1 LIKHPNQDKLMLKK
15 LSIRDIDF
23 QGKRVFC
30 RVDFNVPLDEHNQV
44 TDDTRVKASMPTIR
58 HIVNNGGRLILASH
72 LGRPKS
78 GPEPKFSLASVA
90 PCLAQ
95 YLGKPVKM
103 APDCIGPDVS
113 HMVAQ
118 MKDGDVILLE
128 NVRFHAGETKNDP
141 EFAEALA
148 ENADIYVN
156 NAFGTAHRAHASTVG
171 VTHYLQPAAAG
182 FLLEKEIKYLG
193 QALAYPDHPFVAVIG
208 GAKVS
213 DKIAVIENLLDKVDT
228 LIIGGGMAYT
238 FLRAMGRPIGRSL
251 VEEDRIEL
259 AKELLQKAAAKDV
272 TLLLPQDHVVA
283 AEFSADAEH
292 KICSDANFP
301 ADWMALDIGPATI
314 ATYTGALKNA
324 RMVVWNGPMG
334 VFEFDAFARGTMAV
348 ARTLAESR
356 ARSIV
361 GGGDS
366 VAAVIKAGVESK
378 MTHIST
384 GGGASL
390 EFLEGKELPGLAA
403 LTDA

>member
-1 LIKHPNQDKLMLKK
+1 MLNKISIK
-15 LSIRDIDF
+15 DIDF

-30 RVDFNVPLDEHNQV
+30 RVDFNVPLDDKNQI
-44 TDDTRVKASMPTIR
+44 TDDTRINASMPTIR
-58 HIVNNGGRLILASH
+58 HIINNGGRLILASH
-72 LGRPKS
+72 LGRPKN
-78 GPEPKFSLASVA
+78 GPEAKFSLASVA
-90 PCLAQ
+90 PCLSQ
-95 YLGKPVKM
+95 YLGTSVRM
-103 APDCIGPDVS
+103 APDCIGPDVKR
-113 HMVAQ
+113 MVDQ
-118 MKDGDVILLE
+118 MKDGDVLLLE
-128 NVRFHAGETKNDP
+128 NVRFHDGETKNDP
-141 EFAEALA
+141 EFAKALA
-148 ENADIYVN
+148 ANADIYVN

-171 VTHYLQPAAAG
+171 VTKYLQPSAAG

-193 QALAYPDHPFVAVIG
+193 LALAYPDHPFVAVIG

-238 FLRAMGRPIGRSL
+238 FLQAKGRPTGKSL
-251 VEEDRIEL
+251 VEADKISL
-259 AKELLQKAAAKDV
+259 AKELIKKAAEKGV
-272 TLLLPQDHVVA
+272 NLLLPQDHIVA
-283 AEFSADAEH
+283 AEFSPTADH
-292 KICSDANFP
+292 MVCSDANFP

-314 ATYTGALKNA
+314 ATYTGALQNA

-334 VFEFDAFARGTMAV
+334 VFEFDAFANGTMSV
-348 ARTLAESR
+348 AATLAESK

-366 VAAVIKAGVESK
+366 VAAVKKAGVESK

-390 EFLEGKELPGLAA
+390 EFLEGKTLPGLAA

>member
-1 LIKHPNQDKLMLKK
+1 MLHK

-23 QGKRVFC
+23 QGKRVLC
-30 RVDFNVPLDEHNQV
+30 RVDFNVPLDDTNHV
-44 TDDTRVKASMPTIR
+44 SDDTRIKASMPTIR
-58 HIVNNGGRLILASH
+58 HIINNGGRLILASH
-72 LGRPKS
+72 LGRPKN
-78 GPEPKFSLASVA
+78 GPDPKFTLASVA
-90 PCLAQ
+90 SCLAEH
-95 YLGKPVKM
+95 LGKAVKM
-103 APDCIGPDVS
+103 ATDCIGPDVKR
-113 HMVAQ
+113 MIDQ
-118 MKDGDVILLE
+118 MRDGDVLLLE

-141 EFAEALA
+141 AFAKELA
-148 ENADIYVN
+148 ANADIYVN
-156 NAFGTAHRAHASTVG
+156 NAFGTAHRAHASTEG
-171 VTHYLQPAAAG
+171 VARYLQPAAAG

-213 DKIAVIENLLDKVDT
+213 DKIAVIENLMDKVDT

-238 FLRAMGRPIGRSL
+238 FLRAKGRPVGKSL

-259 AKELLQKAAAKDV
+259 AGKLLQMAKDKGV

-292 KICSDANFP
+292 KVCSDANFP
-301 ADWMALDIGPATI
+301 DDWMALDIGPATI
-314 ATYTGALKNA
+314 ATYAGVLRNA
-324 RMVVWNGPMG
+324 RMVLWNGPMG
-334 VFEFDAFARGTMAV
+334 VFEFEAFSKGTMSLAK
-348 ARTLAESR
+348 TLAKSQ

-366 VAAVIKAGVESK
+366 VAAVRKAGVESQ

-390 EFLEGKELPGLAA
+390 EFLEGKTLPGLAA
-403 LTDA
+403 LTDAP

>member
-1 LIKHPNQDKLMLKK
+1 MSSCWRMSAFMPE
-15 LSIRDIDF
+15 
-23 QGKRVFC
+23 KRK
-30 RVDFNVPLDEHNQV
+30 
-44 TDDTRVKASMPTIR
+44 TTR
-58 HIVNNGGRLILASH
+58 
-72 LGRPKS
+72 
-78 GPEPKFSLASVA
+78 SL
-90 PCLAQ
+90 P
-95 YLGKPVKM
+95 
-103 APDCIGPDVS
+103 
-113 HMVAQ
+113 
-118 MKDGDVILLE
+118 
-128 NVRFHAGETKNDP
+128 
-141 EFAEALA
+141 EALA

-238 FLRAMGRPIGRSL
+238 FLRAMGRPIGSSL

-314 ATYTGALKNA
+314 ATYTGALKQCPDG
-324 RMVVWNGPMG
+324 RLERP
-334 VFEFDAFARGTMAV
+334 D
-348 ARTLAESR
+348 
-356 ARSIV
+356 
-361 GGGDS
+361 GG
-366 VAAVIKAGVESK
+366 
-378 MTHIST
+378 
-384 GGGASL
+384 L
-390 EFLEGKELPGLAA
+390 
-403 LTDA
+403 

>member
-1 LIKHPNQDKLMLKK
+1 MFEK

-30 RVDFNVPLDEHNQV
+30 RVDFNVPLDDNNQV

-58 HIVNNGGRLILASH
+58 HIINNGGRLILASH
-72 LGRPKS
+72 LGRPKN
-78 GPEPKFSLASVA
+78 GPEARFSLAAVA
-90 PCLAQ
+90 PCLAE
-95 YLGKPVKM
+95 YLGKSVVM
-103 APDCIGPDVS
+103 APDCIGPAVTEL
-113 HMVAQ
+113 VNQ
-118 MKDGDVILLE
+118 MADGDVLLLE
-128 NVRFHAGETKNDP
+128 NLRFHAGETKNDP
-141 EFAEALA
+141 DFAKALA

-156 NAFGTAHRAHASTVG
+156 NAFGTAHRAHASTEG
-171 VTHYLQPAAAG
+171 VTHYLQPAVAG

-213 DKIAVIENLLDKVDT
+213 DKIAVIENLIEKVDT

-238 FLRAMGRPIGRSL
+238 FLRAEGRPTGKSL

-259 AKELLQKAAAKDV
+259 AKKLLQKAADKGV

-283 AEFSADAEH
+283 SEFSPDAEH
-292 KICSDANFP
+292 KICSDADFP

-314 ATYTGALKNA
+314 AAYTDALRDA

-334 VFEFDAFARGTMAV
+334 VFEFDAFASGTMAI
-348 ARTLAESR
+348 ATTLAESK

-366 VAAVIKAGVESK
+366 VAAVMKAGLESK

-390 EFLEGKELPGLAA
+390 EFLEGKTLPGLAA

>member
-1 LIKHPNQDKLMLKK
+1 MLNKV
-15 LSIRDIDF
+15 SIRDIDF

-30 RVDFNVPLDEHNQV
+30 RVDFNVPLDDKNQV

-58 HIVNNGGRLILASH
+58 HIINNGGRLILASH
-72 LGRPKS
+72 LGRPKN
-78 GPEPKFSLASVA
+78 GPEAKFSLASVA
-90 PCLAQ
+90 PCLSQ
-95 YLGKPVKM
+95 YLGKSVKM

-113 HMVAQ
+113 RMVNQ
-118 MKDGDVILLE
+118 MVDGDVLLLE
-128 NVRFHAGETKNDP
+128 NVRFHDGETKNDP
-141 EFAEALA
+141 EFAKALA
-148 ENADIYVN
+148 ENADLYVN
-156 NAFGTAHRAHASTVG
+156 NAFGTAHRAHASTEG
-171 VTHYLQPAAAG
+171 VTKYLQPAAAG

-193 QALAYPDHPFVAVIG
+193 QALAYPDHPFAAVIG

-213 DKIAVIENLLDKVDT
+213 DKIAVIENLLEKVDT

-238 FLRAMGRPIGRSL
+238 FLQAQGRPTGKSL
-251 VEEDRIEL
+251 VETDKISL
-259 AKELLQKAAAKDV
+259 AKKLIQKASEKGV

-283 AEFSADAEH
+283 SEFSPDAEH

-314 ATYTGALKNA
+314 ATYTGALRNA

-334 VFEFDAFARGTMAV
+334 VFEFDNFARGTMVV
-348 ARTLAESR
+348 AETLANSN

-366 VAAVIKAGVESK
+366 VAAVKKAGVESK

>member
-1 LIKHPNQDKLMLKK
+1 MLNKISIK
-15 LSIRDIDF
+15 DIDF

-30 RVDFNVPLDEHNQV
+30 RVDFNVPLDDKNQI
-44 TDDTRVKASMPTIR
+44 TDDTRINASMPTIR
-58 HIVNNGGRLILASH
+58 HIINNGGRLILASH
-72 LGRPKS
+72 LGRPKN
-78 GPEPKFSLASVA
+78 GPEAKFSLASVA
-90 PCLAQ
+90 PCLSQ
-95 YLGKPVKM
+95 HLGTSVKM
-103 APDCIGPDVS
+103 APDCVGPDVKR
-113 HMVAQ
+113 MVDQ
-118 MKDGDVILLE
+118 MKDGDVLLLE

-141 EFAEALA
+141 EFAKALA
-148 ENADIYVN
+148 ANADIYVN

-171 VTHYLQPAAAG
+171 VTKYLQPSAAG

-193 QALAYPDHPFVAVIG
+193 LALAYPDHPFVAVIG

-238 FLRAMGRPIGRSL
+238 FLQAKGRPTGKSL
-251 VEEDRIEL
+251 VEADKISL
-259 AKELLQKAAAKDV
+259 AKELIKKAAEKGV
-272 TLLLPQDHVVA
+272 NLLLPQDHIVA
-283 AEFSADAEH
+283 AEFSPTADH
-292 KICSDANFP
+292 RVCSDANFP

-314 ATYTGALKNA
+314 ATYTGALRNA

-334 VFEFDAFARGTMAV
+334 VFEFDNFAKGTMAV
-348 ARTLAESR
+348 AETLAESK

-366 VAAVIKAGVESK
+366 VAAVKKAGVESK

>member
-1 LIKHPNQDKLMLKK
+1 MLNKI
-15 LSIRDIDF
+15 SIRDIDF

-30 RVDFNVPLDEHNQV
+30 RVDFNVPLDEKNQV

-58 HIVNNGGRLILASH
+58 HIINNGGRLILASH
-72 LGRPKS
+72 LGRPKN
-78 GPEPKFSLASVA
+78 GPEAKFSIASVA
-90 PCLAQ
+90 PCLSQ
-95 YLGKPVKM
+95 YLGTSVKM
-103 APDCIGPDVS
+103 APDCIGPDVKR
-113 HMVAQ
+113 MVDQ
-118 MKDGDVILLE
+118 MKDGDVLLLE

-141 EFAEALA
+141 AFAKALA

-171 VTHYLQPAAAG
+171 VTKYLQPSAAG

-193 QALAYPDHPFVAVIG
+193 QALAYPDHPFVAIIG

-238 FLRAMGRPIGRSL
+238 FLQAKGRPTGKSL
-251 VEEDRIEL
+251 VETDKIEL
-259 AKELLQKAAAKDV
+259 AKRLIQKASDKGV
-272 TLLLPQDHVVA
+272 NLLLPQDHVVA
-283 AEFSADAEH
+283 SAFSPDAEH
-292 KICSDANFP
+292 KVCSDANFP

-314 ATYTGALKNA
+314 ATYTGALRNA

-334 VFEFDAFARGTMAV
+334 VFEFDNFASGTMSV
-348 ARTLAESR
+348 AETLAESK

-366 VAAVIKAGVESK
+366 VAAVKKAGVESK

-390 EFLEGKELPGLAA
+390 EFLEGKDLPGLAA

>member
-1 LIKHPNQDKLMLKK
+1 MLNKISIK
-15 LSIRDIDF
+15 DIDF

-30 RVDFNVPLDEHNQV
+30 RVDFNVPLDDKNQI
-44 TDDTRVKASMPTIR
+44 TDDTRINASMPTIR
-58 HIVNNGGRLILASH
+58 HIINNGGRLILASH
-72 LGRPKS
+72 LGRPKN
-78 GPEPKFSLASVA
+78 GPEAKFSLASVA
-90 PCLAQ
+90 PCLSQ
-95 YLGKPVKM
+95 HLGTSVKM
-103 APDCIGPDVS
+103 APDCVGPDVKR
-113 HMVAQ
+113 MVDQ
-118 MKDGDVILLE
+118 MKDGDVLLLE

-141 EFAEALA
+141 EFAKALA
-148 ENADIYVN
+148 ANADIYVN

-171 VTHYLQPAAAG
+171 VTKYLQPSAAG

-193 QALAYPDHPFVAVIG
+193 LALAYPDHPFVAVIG

-238 FLRAMGRPIGRSL
+238 FLQAKGRPTGKSL
-251 VEEDRIEL
+251 VEADKISL
-259 AKELLQKAAAKDV
+259 AKELIKKAAEKGV
-272 TLLLPQDHVVA
+272 NLLLPQDHIVA
-283 AEFSADAEH
+283 AEFSPTADH
-292 KICSDANFP
+292 RVCSDATFP

-314 ATYTGALKNA
+314 ATYTGALRNA

-334 VFEFDAFARGTMAV
+334 VFEFDNFAKGTMAV
-348 ARTLAESR
+348 AETLADSK

-366 VAAVIKAGVESK
+366 VAAVKKAGVESK

>member
-1 LIKHPNQDKLMLKK
+1 MLNK

-30 RVDFNVPLDEHNQV
+30 RVDFNVPLDANNQI

-58 HIVNNGGRLILASH
+58 HIINNGGRLILASH
-72 LGRPKS
+72 LGRPKN
-78 GPEPKFSLASVA
+78 GPEAKFSLASVA
-90 PCLAQ
+90 PCLSQ
-95 YLGKPVKM
+95 YLGKSVKM

-113 HMVAQ
+113 RMVDQ
-118 MKDGDVILLE
+118 MVDGDVLLLE

-141 EFAEALA
+141 VFAKALA
-148 ENADIYVN
+148 ANADVYIN
-156 NAFGTAHRAHASTVG
+156 NAFGTAHRAHASTEG
-171 VTHYLQPAAAG
+171 VTHHLQPAAAG
-182 FLLEKEIKYLG
+182 LLLEKEIKYLG

-213 DKIAVIENLLDKVDT
+213 DKIAVIENLLGKVDT

-238 FLRAMGRPIGRSL
+238 FLRAMNRPTGKSL
-251 VEEDRIEL
+251 VEEDKIDL
-259 AKELLQKAAAKDV
+259 AKRLIQVAKEKGV
-272 TLLLPQDHVVA
+272 NLLLPQDHVVA
-283 AEFSADAEH
+283 SEFSPDAEH

-334 VFEFDAFARGTMAV
+334 VFEFDAFASGTMSV
-348 ARTLAESR
+348 AATLAESK

-366 VAAVIKAGVESK
+366 VAAVKKAGVESQ

-390 EFLEGKELPGLAA
+390 EFLEGKILPGLAA

>member
-1 LIKHPNQDKLMLKK
+1 MLKK

-23 QGKRVFC
+23 QDKRVLC
-30 RVDFNVPLDEHNQV
+30 RVDFNVPLDDKNQI
-44 TDDTRVKASMPTIR
+44 TDDTRVRASMPTIR
-58 HIVNNGGRLILASH
+58 HIINNGGRLILASH
-72 LGRPKS
+72 LGRPKN
-78 GPEPKFSLASVA
+78 GPEAKFSLNSVA
-90 PCLAQ
+90 PSLSQ
-95 YLGKPVKM
+95 LLGKSVKM
-103 APDCIGPDVS
+103 ATDCIGPDVTR
-113 HMVAQ
+113 MVNQ
-118 MKDGDVILLE
+118 MKAGDVLLLE

-141 EFAEALA
+141 EFAKALA

-156 NAFGTAHRAHASTVG
+156 NAFGTAHRAHASTEG
-171 VTHYLQPAAAG
+171 VTHYLQPAVAG

-193 QALAYPDHPFVAVIG
+193 QALAYPDHPFAAVIG

-213 DKIAVIENLLDKVDT
+213 DKIAVIESLIDKVDT

-238 FLRAMGRPIGRSL
+238 FLRAEGRPTGKSL

-259 AKELLQKAAAKDV
+259 AKELLQKAADKGL

-283 AEFSADAEH
+283 AEFSPDAEH
-292 KICSDANFP
+292 RVCSDADFP

-314 ATYTGALKNA
+314 ATYTEALRKA

-348 ARTLAESR
+348 AETLAASK

-366 VAAVIKAGVESK
+366 VAAVKKAGVESK

-390 EFLEGKELPGLAA
+390 EFLEGKTLPGLAS

>member
-1 LIKHPNQDKLMLKK
+1 MFEK

-30 RVDFNVPLDEHNQV
+30 RVDFNVPLDDNNQV

-72 LGRPKS
+72 LGRPKN
-78 GPEPKFSLASVA
+78 GPEARFSLAAVA
-90 PCLAQ
+90 PCLSQ
-95 YLGKPVKM
+95 YLGKTVVM
-103 APDCIGPDVS
+103 APDCIGPAVTEL
-113 HMVAQ
+113 VNQ
-118 MKDGDVILLE
+118 MEDGDVLLLE
-128 NVRFHAGETKNDP
+128 NLRFHSGETKNDP
-141 EFAEALA
+141 DFARALA

-156 NAFGTAHRAHASTVG
+156 NAFGTAHRAHASTEG

-213 DKIAVIENLLDKVDT
+213 DKIAVIENLIEKVDT

-238 FLRAMGRPIGRSL
+238 FLRAEGRPTGKSL

-259 AKELLQKAAAKDV
+259 AKKLLQKAADKGV
-272 TLLLPQDHVVA
+272 NLLLPQDHMVA
-283 AEFSADAEH
+283 SVFSPDAEH
-292 KICSDANFP
+292 KVCGDADFP

-314 ATYTGALKNA
+314 AAYTDALRDA

-334 VFEFDAFARGTMAV
+334 VFEFDAFASGTMAI
-348 ARTLAESR
+348 ATTLAESK

-390 EFLEGKELPGLAA
+390 EFLEGKTLPGLAA

>member
-1 LIKHPNQDKLMLKK
+1 MLNK

-23 QGKRVFC
+23 KGKRVFC
-30 RVDFNVPLDEHNQV
+30 RVDFNVPLDDKNQI
-44 TDDTRVKASMPTIR
+44 TDDTRVRASMPTIR

-72 LGRPKS
+72 LGRPKG
-78 GPEPKFSLASVA
+78 GPEAKFSLASVA
-90 PCLAQ
+90 PCLSQ
-95 YLGKPVKM
+95 YLGKPVTM
-103 APDCIGPDVS
+103 APDCIGPDVKR
-113 HMVAQ
+113 MVEQ

-141 EFAEALA
+141 GFAKALA

-156 NAFGTAHRAHASTVG
+156 NAFGTAHRAHASTEG

-213 DKIAVIENLLDKVDT
+213 DKIAVIESLMEKVDT

-238 FLRAMGRPIGRSL
+238 FLRAKGRPTGKSL
-251 VEEDRIEL
+251 VEEDRIGL
-259 AKELLQKAAAKDV
+259 AKELLQKAADKGV

-283 AEFSADAEH
+283 AEFSPDAEH

-314 ATYTGALKNA
+314 ATYNGALRNA

-334 VFEFDAFARGTMAV
+334 VFEFDAFAEGTMSV
-348 ARTLAESR
+348 AKTLADSK

-366 VAAVIKAGVESK
+366 VAAVMKAGVESK

-390 EFLEGKELPGLAA
+390 EFLEGKVLPGIAA

>member
-1 LIKHPNQDKLMLKK
+1 MLNKISIK
-15 LSIRDIDF
+15 DIDF

-30 RVDFNVPLDEHNQV
+30 RVDFNVPLDDKNQI
-44 TDDTRVKASMPTIR
+44 TDDTRINASMPTIR
-58 HIVNNGGRLILASH
+58 HIINNGGRLILASH
-72 LGRPKS
+72 LGRPKN
-78 GPEPKFSLASVA
+78 GPEAKFSLASVA
-90 PCLAQ
+90 PCLSQ
-95 YLGKPVKM
+95 HLGTSVKM
-103 APDCIGPDVS
+103 APDCVGPDVKR
-113 HMVAQ
+113 MVDQ
-118 MKDGDVILLE
+118 MKDGDVLLLE

-141 EFAEALA
+141 DFAKALA
-148 ENADIYVN
+148 ANADIYVN

-171 VTHYLQPAAAG
+171 VTKYLQPSAAG

-193 QALAYPDHPFVAVIG
+193 LALAYPDHPFVAVIG

-238 FLRAMGRPIGRSL
+238 FLQAKGRPTGKSL
-251 VEEDRIEL
+251 VEADKISL
-259 AKELLQKAAAKDV
+259 AKELIKKAAEKGV
-272 TLLLPQDHVVA
+272 NLLLPQDHIVA
-283 AEFSADAEH
+283 AEFSPTADH
-292 KICSDANFP
+292 RVCSDATFP

-314 ATYTGALKNA
+314 ATYTGALRNA

-334 VFEFDAFARGTMAV
+334 VFEFDNFAKGTMAV
-348 ARTLAESR
+348 AETLAESK

-366 VAAVIKAGVESK
+366 VAAVKKAGVESK

>member
-1 LIKHPNQDKLMLKK
+1 MLNKISIK
-15 LSIRDIDF
+15 DIDF

-30 RVDFNVPLDEHNQV
+30 RVDFNVPLDDKNQI
-44 TDDTRVKASMPTIR
+44 TDDTRINASMPTIR
-58 HIVNNGGRLILASH
+58 HIINNGGRLILASH
-72 LGRPKS
+72 LGRPKN
-78 GPEPKFSLASVA
+78 GPEAKFSLASVA
-90 PCLAQ
+90 PCLSQ
-95 YLGKPVKM
+95 YLGTSVKM
-103 APDCIGPDVS
+103 APDCVGPDVKR
-113 HMVAQ
+113 MVDQ
-118 MKDGDVILLE
+118 MNDGDVLLLE
-128 NVRFHAGETKNDP
+128 NVRFHAGETNNDP
-141 EFAEALA
+141 EFAKALA
-148 ENADIYVN
+148 ANADIYVN
-156 NAFGTAHRAHASTVG
+156 NAFGTAHRAHASTEG
-171 VTHYLQPAAAG
+171 VTKYLQPSAAG

-193 QALAYPDHPFVAVIG
+193 LALAYPDHPFVAVIG

-238 FLRAMGRPIGRSL
+238 FLQAKGRPTGKSL
-251 VEEDRIEL
+251 VEADKISL
-259 AKELLQKAAAKDV
+259 AKKLIQKAADKGV
-272 TLLLPQDHVVA
+272 NLLLPQDHIVA
-283 AEFSADAEH
+283 AEFSPTADH
-292 KICSDANFP
+292 MVCSDANFP

-314 ATYTGALKNA
+314 ATYTGALRNA

-334 VFEFDAFARGTMAV
+334 VFEFDNFAKGTIAV
-348 ARTLAESR
+348 AETLAESK

-366 VAAVIKAGVESK
+366 VAAVKKAGVESK

>member
-1 LIKHPNQDKLMLKK
+1 MLNKISIK
-15 LSIRDIDF
+15 DIDF

-30 RVDFNVPLDEHNQV
+30 RVDFNVPLDDKNQI
-44 TDDTRVKASMPTIR
+44 TDDTRISASMPTIR
-58 HIVNNGGRLILASH
+58 HIINNGGRLILASH
-72 LGRPKS
+72 LGRPKN
-78 GPEPKFSLASVA
+78 GPEAKFSLASVA
-90 PCLAQ
+90 PCLSQ
-95 YLGKPVKM
+95 HLGTSVKM
-103 APDCIGPDVS
+103 APDCVGPDVKR
-113 HMVAQ
+113 MVDQ
-118 MKDGDVILLE
+118 MKDGDVLLLE

-141 EFAEALA
+141 EFAKALA
-148 ENADIYVN
+148 ANADIYVN

-171 VTHYLQPAAAG
+171 VTKYLQPSAAG

-193 QALAYPDHPFVAVIG
+193 LALAYPDHPFVAVIG

-238 FLRAMGRPIGRSL
+238 FLQAKGRPTGKSL
-251 VEEDRIEL
+251 VEADKISL
-259 AKELLQKAAAKDV
+259 AKELIKKAAEKGV
-272 TLLLPQDHVVA
+272 NLLLPQDHIVA
-283 AEFSADAEH
+283 AEFSPTADH
-292 KICSDANFP
+292 RVCSDANFP

-314 ATYTGALKNA
+314 ATYTGALRNA

-334 VFEFDAFARGTMAV
+334 VFEFDNFAKGTMAV
-348 ARTLAESR
+348 AETLAESK

-366 VAAVIKAGVESK
+366 VAAVKKAGVESK

>member
-1 LIKHPNQDKLMLKK
+1 MLNKISIK
-15 LSIRDIDF
+15 DIDF

-30 RVDFNVPLDEHNQV
+30 RVDFNVPLDDNNQI
-44 TDDTRVKASMPTIR
+44 TDDTRINASMPTIR
-58 HIVNNGGRLILASH
+58 HIINNGGRLILASH
-72 LGRPKS
+72 LGRPKN
-78 GPEPKFSLASVA
+78 GPEAKFSLASVA
-90 PCLAQ
+90 PCLSQ
-95 YLGKPVKM
+95 YLGTSVKM
-103 APDCIGPDVS
+103 APDCIGPDVKR
-113 HMVAQ
+113 MVDQ
-118 MKDGDVILLE
+118 MNDGDVLLLE

-141 EFAEALA
+141 EFAKALA
-148 ENADIYVN
+148 ANADIYVN
-156 NAFGTAHRAHASTVG
+156 NAFGTAHRAHASTEG
-171 VTHYLQPAAAG
+171 VTKYLQPSAAG

-193 QALAYPDHPFVAVIG
+193 LALAYPDHPFVAVIG

-238 FLRAMGRPIGRSL
+238 FLQAKGRPTGKSL
-251 VEEDRIEL
+251 VEADKISL
-259 AKELLQKAAAKDV
+259 AKELIQKASEKGV
-272 TLLLPQDHVVA
+272 SLLLPQDHIVA
-283 AEFSADAEH
+283 AEFSPTADH

-314 ATYTGALKNA
+314 ATYTGALRNA

-334 VFEFDAFARGTMAV
+334 VFEFDNFAKGTMAV
-348 ARTLAESR
+348 AETLAESK

-366 VAAVIKAGVESK
+366 VAAVKKAGVESK

>member
-1 LIKHPNQDKLMLKK
+1 MFEK

-30 RVDFNVPLDEHNQV
+30 RVDFNVPLDDNNQV

-72 LGRPKS
+72 LGRPKN
-78 GPEPKFSLASVA
+78 GPEARFSLAAVA
-90 PCLAQ
+90 PCLAE
-95 YLGKPVKM
+95 YLGKTVVM
-103 APDCIGPDVS
+103 APDCIGPAVTEL
-113 HMVAQ
+113 VNQ
-118 MKDGDVILLE
+118 MTDGDVLLLE
-128 NVRFHAGETKNDP
+128 NLRFHTGETKNDP
-141 EFAEALA
+141 DFAKALA

-156 NAFGTAHRAHASTVG
+156 NAFGTAHRAHASTEG

-213 DKIAVIENLLDKVDT
+213 DKIAVIENLIEKVDT

-238 FLRAMGRPIGRSL
+238 FLRAEGRPTGKSL

-259 AKELLQKAAAKDV
+259 AKKLLQKAADKGV

-283 AEFSADAEH
+283 SEFSPDAEH
-292 KICSDANFP
+292 KICSDADFP

-314 ATYTGALKNA
+314 AAYTDALRDA

-334 VFEFDAFARGTMAV
+334 VFEFDAFARGTMAI
-348 ARTLAESR
+348 ATTLAESK

-366 VAAVIKAGVESK
+366 VAAVMKAGLESK

-390 EFLEGKELPGLAA
+390 EFLEGKTLPGLAA

>member
-1 LIKHPNQDKLMLKK
+1 MLNKISIK
-15 LSIRDIDF
+15 DIDF

-30 RVDFNVPLDEHNQV
+30 RVDFNVPLDDKNQI
-44 TDDTRVKASMPTIR
+44 TDDTRINASMPTIR
-58 HIVNNGGRLILASH
+58 HIINNGGRLILASH
-72 LGRPKS
+72 LGRPKN
-78 GPEPKFSLASVA
+78 GPEAKFSLASVA
-90 PCLAQ
+90 PCLSQ
-95 YLGKPVKM
+95 HLGTSVKM
-103 APDCIGPDVS
+103 APDCVGPDVKR
-113 HMVAQ
+113 MVDQ
-118 MKDGDVILLE
+118 MNDGDVLLLE
-128 NVRFHAGETKNDP
+128 NVRFHTGETKNDP
-141 EFAEALA
+141 EFAKALA
-148 ENADIYVN
+148 ANADIYVN

-171 VTHYLQPAAAG
+171 VTKYLQPSAAG

-193 QALAYPDHPFVAVIG
+193 LALAYPDHPFVAVIG

-213 DKIAVIENLLDKVDT
+213 DKIAVIDNLLDKVDT

-238 FLRAMGRPIGRSL
+238 FLQAKGRPTGKSL
-251 VEEDRIEL
+251 VEADKISL
-259 AKELLQKAAAKDV
+259 AKKLIQKAAEKGV
-272 TLLLPQDHVVA
+272 NLLLPQDHIVA
-283 AEFSADAEH
+283 AEFSPTADH
-292 KICSDANFP
+292 MVCSDANFP

-314 ATYTGALKNA
+314 ATYTGALRNA

-334 VFEFDAFARGTMAV
+334 VFEFDNFAKGTMAV
-348 ARTLAESR
+348 AETLAESK

-366 VAAVIKAGVESK
+366 VAAVKKAGVESK

>member
-1 LIKHPNQDKLMLKK
+1 MLKK

-23 QGKRVFC
+23 QDKRVLC
-30 RVDFNVPLDEHNQV
+30 RVDFNVPLDDKNQI

-58 HIVNNGGRLILASH
+58 HIINNGGRLILASH
-72 LGRPKS
+72 LGRPKN
-78 GPEPKFSLASVA
+78 GPEAKFSLNSVA
-90 PCLAQ
+90 PCLSQ
-95 YLGKPVKM
+95 LLGKSVKM
-103 APDCIGPDVS
+103 ATDCIGPDVTR
-113 HMVAQ
+113 MVNQ
-118 MKDGDVILLE
+118 MKSGDVLLLE

-141 EFAEALA
+141 EFAKALA

-156 NAFGTAHRAHASTVG
+156 NAFGTAHRAHASTEG
-171 VTHYLQPAAAG
+171 VTHYLQPAVAG

-193 QALAYPDHPFVAVIG
+193 QALAYPDHPFAAIIG

-213 DKIAVIENLLDKVDT
+213 DKIAVIESLIDKVDT

-238 FLRAMGRPIGRSL
+238 FLRAMGRPTGKSL

-259 AKELLQKAAAKDV
+259 AKELLQKAADKGL

-283 AEFSADAEH
+283 SEFSPDAEH
-292 KICSDANFP
+292 RVCSDADFP

-314 ATYTGALKNA
+314 ATYTEALRNA
-324 RMVVWNGPMG
+324 RMVIWNGPMG

-348 ARTLAESR
+348 AETLAASK

-366 VAAVIKAGVESK
+366 VAAVKKAGVESK

-390 EFLEGKELPGLAA
+390 DFLEGKTLPGLAS

>member
-1 LIKHPNQDKLMLKK
+1 MLNKISIK
-15 LSIRDIDF
+15 DIDF

-30 RVDFNVPLDEHNQV
+30 RVDFNVPLDDKNQI
-44 TDDTRVKASMPTIR
+44 TDDTRINASMPTIR
-58 HIVNNGGRLILASH
+58 HIINNGGRLILASH
-72 LGRPKS
+72 LGRPKN
-78 GPEPKFSLASVA
+78 GPEAKFSLASVA
-90 PCLAQ
+90 PCLSQ
-95 YLGKPVKM
+95 HLGTSVKM
-103 APDCIGPDVS
+103 APDCVGPDVKR
-113 HMVAQ
+113 MVDQ
-118 MKDGDVILLE
+118 MNDGDVLLLE

-141 EFAEALA
+141 EFAKALA
-148 ENADIYVN
+148 ANADIYVN

-171 VTHYLQPAAAG
+171 VTKYLQPSAAG

-193 QALAYPDHPFVAVIG
+193 LALAYPDHPFVAVIG

-238 FLRAMGRPIGRSL
+238 FLQAKGRPTGKSL
-251 VEEDRIEL
+251 VEADKISL
-259 AKELLQKAAAKDV
+259 AKELIQKAAKKGV
-272 TLLLPQDHVVA
+272 NLLLPQDHIVA
-283 AEFSADAEH
+283 AEFSPTADH
-292 KICSDANFP
+292 RVCSDANFP

-314 ATYTGALKNA
+314 ATYTGALRNA

-334 VFEFDAFARGTMAV
+334 VFEFDNFAKGTMAV
-348 ARTLAESR
+348 AETLAESK

-366 VAAVIKAGVESK
+366 VAAVKKAGVESK

>member
-1 LIKHPNQDKLMLKK
+1 MLNKISIK
-15 LSIRDIDF
+15 DIDF

-30 RVDFNVPLDEHNQV
+30 RVDFNVPLDDKNQI
-44 TDDTRVKASMPTIR
+44 TDDTRISASMPTIR
-58 HIVNNGGRLILASH
+58 HIINNGGRLILASH
-72 LGRPKS
+72 LGRPKN
-78 GPEPKFSLASVA
+78 GPEAKFSLASVA
-90 PCLAQ
+90 PCLSQ
-95 YLGKPVKM
+95 HLGTSVKM
-103 APDCIGPDVS
+103 APDCVGPDVKR
-113 HMVAQ
+113 MVDQ
-118 MKDGDVILLE
+118 MNDGDVLLLE

-141 EFAEALA
+141 EFAKALA
-148 ENADIYVN
+148 ANADIYVN

-171 VTHYLQPAAAG
+171 VTKYLQPSAAG

-193 QALAYPDHPFVAVIG
+193 LALAYPDHPFVAVIG

-238 FLRAMGRPIGRSL
+238 FLQAKGRPTGKSL
-251 VEEDRIEL
+251 VEADKISL
-259 AKELLQKAAAKDV
+259 AKELIKKAAEKGV
-272 TLLLPQDHVVA
+272 NLLLPQDHIVA
-283 AEFSADAEH
+283 AEFSPTADH
-292 KICSDANFP
+292 RVCSDANFP

-314 ATYTGALKNA
+314 ATYTGALRNA

-334 VFEFDAFARGTMAV
+334 VFEFDNFAKGTMAV
-348 ARTLAESR
+348 AETLAESK

-366 VAAVIKAGVESK
+366 VAAVKKAGVESK

>member
-1 LIKHPNQDKLMLKK
+1 MLNKISIK
-15 LSIRDIDF
+15 DIDF

-30 RVDFNVPLDEHNQV
+30 RVDFNVPLDDKNQI
-44 TDDTRVKASMPTIR
+44 TDDTRINASMPTIR
-58 HIVNNGGRLILASH
+58 HIINNGGRLILASH
-72 LGRPKS
+72 LGRPKN
-78 GPEPKFSLASVA
+78 GPEAKFSLASVA
-90 PCLAQ
+90 PCLSQ
-95 YLGKPVKM
+95 YLGTSVKM
-103 APDCIGPDVS
+103 APDCIGPDVKR
-113 HMVAQ
+113 MVDQ
-118 MKDGDVILLE
+118 MNDGDVLLLE

-141 EFAEALA
+141 EFAKALA
-148 ENADIYVN
+148 ANADIYVN

-171 VTHYLQPAAAG
+171 VTKYLQPSAAG

-193 QALAYPDHPFVAVIG
+193 LALAYPDHPFVAVIG

-238 FLRAMGRPIGRSL
+238 FLQAKGRPTGKSL
-251 VEEDRIEL
+251 VEADKISL
-259 AKELLQKAAAKDV
+259 AKKLIQKAAEKGV
-272 TLLLPQDHVVA
+272 NLLLPQDHIVA
-283 AEFSADAEH
+283 AEFSPTADH
-292 KICSDANFP
+292 MVCSDANFP

-314 ATYTGALKNA
+314 ATYTGALRNA

-334 VFEFDAFARGTMAV
+334 VFEFDNFAKGTMAV
-348 ARTLAESR
+348 AETLAESK

-366 VAAVIKAGVESK
+366 VAAVKKAGVESK

>member
-1 LIKHPNQDKLMLKK
+1 MLQK

-30 RVDFNVPLDEHNQV
+30 RVDFNVPLDEKNQV

-58 HIVNNGGRLILASH
+58 HIINNGGRLILASH
-72 LGRPKS
+72 LGRPKN
-78 GPEPKFSLASVA
+78 GPEAKFSIASVA
-90 PCLAQ
+90 PCLSQ
-95 YLGKPVKM
+95 YLGTSVKM
-103 APDCIGPDVS
+103 APDCIGPDVKR
-113 HMVAQ
+113 MVDQ
-118 MKDGDVILLE
+118 MKDGDVLLLE

-141 EFAEALA
+141 AFAKALA

-171 VTHYLQPAAAG
+171 VTKYLQPSAAG

-193 QALAYPDHPFVAVIG
+193 QALAYPDHPFVAIIG

-238 FLRAMGRPIGRSL
+238 FLQAKGRPTGKSL
-251 VEEDRIEL
+251 VETDKIEL
-259 AKELLQKAAAKDV
+259 AKRLIQKASDKGV
-272 TLLLPQDHVVA
+272 NLLLPQDHVVA
-283 AEFSADAEH
+283 SAFSPDAEH
-292 KICSDANFP
+292 KVCSDANFP

-314 ATYTGALKNA
+314 ATYTGALRNA

-334 VFEFDAFARGTMAV
+334 VFEFDNFARGTMSV
-348 ARTLAESR
+348 AETLAESN

-366 VAAVIKAGVESK
+366 VAAVKKAGVESK

-390 EFLEGKELPGLAA
+390 EFLEGKDLPGLAA
-403 LTDA
+403 LTDAKVCD